1 MSQSSDNPEKSQTS
15 HFGEKMIFVGLSE
28 AGKTAI
34 RDLCFGGKDTEEV
47 EGLGATI
54 NYVRQIVTMN
64 SGRMFTIMDLGGQRI
79 FLERFMNQ
87 FSPFVFHRVKTLI
100 YVVDVADNTR
110 YRDAKE
116 YFKNA
121 LARLKERSPSAESF
135 ILLHKMDLLDET
147 IKQKTIEYLQNLFQ
161 REVESP
167 LIFFETSIYDDSI
180 KKAIDE
186 IVRHSFPEISVT
198 SEALEKEYIT
208 SPEVEAPQIEVASDT
223 TSTEVLQ
230 PSSAPFETP
239 YDLNVNEL
247 ARAIGRVEE
256 FTGTTTNLE
265 SQPAEERIISS
276 PSKYSVSVAS
286 EEVTDSFKAA
296 EMLIEYLESLIITLD
311 ISYIAL
317 FEENEEP
324 LFEIGDRVQ
333 YLEIIQEIND
343 AFNSKSITHS
353 DSNDLRIVETEK
365 LLLVAQP
372 LQSSQILM
380 LAGAKS
386 IKPQLLENM
395 SELRTKISDMVC
407 KVLETSI

>member
-1 MSQSSDNPEKSQTS
+1 MSQSSDNPEKSQTT

-34 RDLCFGGKDTEEV
+34 RDLCFGGKDTQEV

-110 YRDAKE
+110 YESAKA

-135 ILLHKMDLLDET
+135 ILLHKMDLLDEN
-147 IKQKTIEYLQNLFQ
+147 IKRKTTEYLQNLFQ

-167 LIFFETSIYDDSI
+167 IVFFETSIYDDSI

-198 SEALEKEYIT
+198 SEAIKKEYIT
-208 SPEVEAPQIEVASDT
+208 SPGVEAPQIEVASDT
-223 TSTEVLQ
+223 ASTEVLQ
-230 PSSAPFETP
+230 PSYAPFETP
-239 YDLNVNEL
+239 SDLNVHEL

-256 FTGTTTNLE
+256 FTGTTINLE

-276 PSKYSVSVAS
+276 PSEDSVAS
-286 EEVTDSFKAA
+286 EEVPDSFKAA
-296 EMLIEYLESLIITLD
+296 EMLIEFLESLIISLD
-311 ISYIAL
+311 LSYIAL

-386 IKPQLLENM
+386 IKTQLLENM
-395 SELRTKISDMVC
+395 TDLRTKISDMVS